1 MEEKKI
7 YGEAQTPDT
16 IEITL
21 EDLEDVPQPNNVSQ
35 ANTKVYGTVQEQ
47 DSITITWD
55 DLNDTS
61 TPASQTYGAVPN
73 YANTATFVK
82 KGKKVDVQS
91 VVYPALVG
99 LCGGFLAFLVNE
111 PFSVDNA
118 TTGSG
123 IGEMGLFLGII
134 GAFIAGALACTEDIK
149 SFVFEKAAKHFGCGA
164 LAGFVTG
171 FFGGIIAQILFAV
184 MTHTG
189 NIVVLWIARTL
200 GWAVAGTFVGLSQS
214 LSELK
219 FNNKKLKNGLLGGL
233 IGGAIGG
240 ALFDPISM
248 VLSSVA
254 GSGGSHGGWL
264 SRCVGITVMGGVIG
278 HAIAYISE
286 TLKEAWMYITE
297 GPLKGKQFILY
308 EEETSFGSSPK
319 CNITIVKDP
328 EIAPFHFI
336 VENHH
341 TYYALRP
348 QASVSVN
355 GRMTQGQNLND
366 GDVIMAGKTVFRYE
380 ENSLN
385 KNPK

>member
-1 MEEKKI
+1 MEEKKN
-7 YGEAQTPDT
+7 YGEAEIPDT

-21 EDLEDVPQPNNVSQ
+21 EDLEDVQQPNNSSQ
-35 ANTKVYGTVQEQ
+35 ANSRVYGTVQEQ

-61 TPASQTYGAVPN
+61 VPTSQNYGAVPN
-73 YANTATFVK
+73 YTNTSDYAK
-82 KGKKVDVQS
+82 KGKKVDVKS
-91 VVYPALVG
+91 VVYPAIVG

-118 TTGSG
+118 TRGSG

-134 GAFIAGALACTEDIK
+134 GALIAGALACTEDIK

-171 FFGGIIAQILFAV
+171 FIGGIIAQIIYAI
-184 MTHTG
+184 MTQSG
-189 NIVVLWIARTL
+189 NIFVLWIARIF

-219 FNNKKLKNGLLGGL
+219 FNQKKLKNGLLGGV

-240 ALFDPISM
+240 ALFDPIS
-248 VLSSVA
+248 LILGSVA
-254 GSGGSHGGWL
+254 GSESHGGWL
-264 SRCVGITVMGGVIG
+264 SRCVGITVMGGAIG
-278 HAIAYISE
+278 YAIAFISE
-286 TLKEAWMYITE
+286 TLKEAWIYITE
-297 GPLKGKQFILY
+297 GSLKGKQFILY
-308 EEETSFGSSPK
+308 EDETSFGSSPK
-319 CNITIVKDP
+319 CTVTIVKDP

-336 VENHH
+336 IENHK
-341 TYYALRP
+341 TFYALRT

-355 GRMTQGQNLND
+355 GRITQGQNLKD
-366 GDVIMAGKTVFRYE
+366 GDIIIAGKTCFKYE
-380 ENSLN
+380 ENAV
-385 KNPK
+385 KNMPA